1 MHPNPLFRSED
12 RALLEQLIEEAG
24 FGMVFLTTP
33 AGPRI
38 AHVPLLLTQDGRLRF
53 HLARSNMLTEHLEGA
68 CALVV
73 VNGPDGYV
81 SPRWYADRREVPS
94 WDYVAL
100 ELEGTVSRLDDAGLE
115 TLLHQSIEHFEV
127 RLGGSQWRASE
138 TPDERWARLFE
149 AIVGFELEIEQW
161 RPTLKLS
168 QKKPA
173 EVRTRIAKAQEALGN
188 AGLAEWMRRVP
199 A

>member
-12 RALLEQLIEEAG
+12 RALLEQLVGEAG

-81 SPRWYADRREVPS
+81 SPRWYADRSEVPS

-100 ELEGTVSRLDDAGLE
+100 ELEGTVSLLDDAGLE
-115 TLLHQSIEHFEV
+115 TLLHQSIEHFEA
-127 RLGGSQWRASE
+127 RLGGSQWCASE

-173 EVRTRIAKAQEALGN
+173 EVRTRIAKAQETLGKT
-188 AGLAEWMRRVP
+188 GLAEWMRRVP